1 MSLALSLATLFGK
14 PAAERLIQA
23 LGTRKDGSK
32 RLEQTATAMASG
44 ATAIE
49 ALKQAFGKD
58 FLATVNEVLGTSKA
72 AFTYEAGTQHYI
84 RQEAAG
90 LPPDL
95 KNQALGVVAVWGKR
109 CLDLH
114 GDTHKEDIAATLKTM
129 NALLT
134 GDSRNFR
141 QIYELLSTTGLG
153 GVGALMVI
161 AGVLVA
167 TGTGVGIATAIST
180 FVFGIPWI
188 TVGALVLPGALL
200 VVMAAKKARPVDDVS
215 LSVALAYKL
224 LERLEKP

>member
-1 MSLALSLATLFGK
+1 MEVKGK
-14 PAAERLIQA
+14 
-23 LGTRKDGSK
+23 
-32 RLEQTATAMASG
+32 
-44 ATAIE
+44 
-49 ALKQAFGKD
+49 
-58 FLATVNEVLGTSKA
+58 
-72 AFTYEAGTQHYI
+72 
-84 RQEAAG
+84 
-90 LPPDL
+90 DL

-114 GDTHKEDIAATLKTM
+114 GDAHKEDIASTLKAM

-200 VVMAAKKARPVDDVS
+200 VVMVAKKARPVDDVS

-224 LERLEKP
+224 LDRLEKP